1 MVKLLFWA
9 RVRISVRLRVRVTVR
24 VRVRVSIRVRV
35 RERSVPSPLEWD
47 LGWGLWHLPL
57 PRKFLNF
64 IISMAFCCI
73 LGAVFKVGYFWDVI

>member
-47 LGWGLWHLPL
+47 LGWGLWHP
-57 PRKFLNF
+57 PSQKICEFYYLNG
-64 IISMAFCCI
+64 ILLYSGCC
-73 LGAVFKVGYFWDVI
+73 F

>member
-1 MVKLLFWA
+1 MP
-9 RVRISVRLRVRVTVR
+9 
-24 VRVRVSIRVRV
+24 RVRVSIRV

-73 LGAVFKVGYFWDVI
+73 LGAVFKVGYCWDVIEQTVLLVGSTRLLNGNTA